1 MSPVFGNFG
10 TPCLAAEQQGK
21 RACSS
26 KSCLVSFY
34 DEGWP
39 THVIIICN
47 EKQPACNTQ
56 HFSHNGRTKKQIQVQ
71 SSPYADGTA
80 ERSPGAKR
88 GTSAR
93 LLRSALAG

>member
-1 MSPVFGNFG
+1 M
-10 TPCLAAEQQGK
+10 
-21 RACSS
+21 
-26 KSCLVSFY
+26 KSNRHATRNISV
-34 DEGWP
+34 
-39 THVIIICN
+39 
-47 EKQPACNTQ
+47 
-56 HFSHNGRTKKQIQVQ
+56 HNGRTKKQIQVQ